1 MPSFTATLVYV
12 FGRSRGIHKKLILL
26 QIHCDSNSGYPA
38 SIRDRENMAAI
49 LRTNWW
55 ALVLRGIAAIL
66 LAIITF
72 AVPSIT
78 LAVLATIFG
87 FYALIDGVLAIV
99 STIRAVQ
106 GHRRWGAFLLEGIL
120 GILVGLY
127 AILFPIAAAAVFVMI
142 MAFWAVFTG
151 ILEIAAA
158 IRLRRHIQGEWLL
171 ILSGVLSI
179 LLGVLL
185 LAEPLAGALFFAY
198 VLAGYGLLF
207 GILLIALGFRVRRLP
222 PPGLTSAEEVRV

>member
-1 MPSFTATLVYV
+1 MPHL
-12 FGRSRGIHKKLILL
+12 SRNG
-26 QIHCDSNSGYPA
+26 
-38 SIRDRENMAAI
+38 EEMAAI

-55 ALVLRGIAAIL
+55 ALVLRGVAAIL
-66 LAIITF
+66 LAIVTF
-72 AVPSIT
+72 AVPHIT

-99 STIRAVQ
+99 STIKAVQ

-127 AILFPIAAAAVFVMI
+127 AILFPLAAAAIFVTI
-142 MAFWAVFTG
+142 MAAWAVITG

-179 LLGVLL
+179 LFGIILF
-185 LAEPLAGALFFAY
+185 AEPLAGAVFFAW
-198 VLAGYGLLF
+198 VLAGYGLIF
-207 GILLIALGFRVRRLP
+207 GVLLITLGFRVRRLP
-222 PPGLTSAEEVRV
+222 PQSFASAGGVGV

>member
-1 MPSFTATLVYV
+1 
-12 FGRSRGIHKKLILL
+12 
-26 QIHCDSNSGYPA
+26 
-38 SIRDRENMAAI
+38 MAAI

-72 AVPSIT
+72 AVPGIT

-99 STIRAVQ
+99 STIKAVQ
-106 GHRRWGAFLLEGIL
+106 GHRRWGAFLLEGVL

-127 AILFPIAAAAVFVMI
+127 AIFSPIAAAATFVTI
-142 MAFWAVFTG
+142 IAIWAVVTG

-158 IRLRRHIQGEWLL
+158 IRLRRHVQGEWLL
-171 ILSGVLSI
+171 VLSGVLSI
-179 LLGVLL
+179 LLGIVLF
-185 LAEPLAGALFFAY
+185 AAPVAGAVIFAY
-198 VLAGYGLLF
+198 ILAGYGLIF
-207 GILLIALGFRVRRLP
+207 GVLLIALGFRVRRLP
-222 PPGLTSAEEVRV
+222 AGSLASAAGAGV

>member
-1 MPSFTATLVYV
+1 
-12 FGRSRGIHKKLILL
+12 
-26 QIHCDSNSGYPA
+26 
-38 SIRDRENMAAI
+38 MAAI

-55 ALVLRGIAAIL
+55 ALVLRGVAAIL
-66 LAIITF
+66 LAIVTF
-72 AVPSIT
+72 AVPHIT

-99 STIRAVQ
+99 STIKAVQ

-127 AILFPIAAAAVFVMI
+127 AILFPLAAAAIFVTI
-142 MAFWAVFTG
+142 MAAWAVITG

-179 LLGVLL
+179 LFGIILF
-185 LAEPLAGALFFAY
+185 AEPLAGAVFFAW
-198 VLAGYGLLF
+198 VLAGYGLIF
-207 GILLIALGFRVRRLP
+207 GVLLITLGFRVRRLP
-222 PPGLTSAEEVRV
+222 PQSLASAGGVGV

>member
-1 MPSFTATLVYV
+1 
-12 FGRSRGIHKKLILL
+12 
-26 QIHCDSNSGYPA
+26 
-38 SIRDRENMAAI
+38 MAAI

-55 ALVLRGIAAIL
+55 ALVLRGIVAIL

-72 AVPSIT
+72 AIPGIT
-78 LAVLATIFG
+78 IAVLATVFG

-127 AILFPIAAAAVFVMI
+127 AILFPLATAAIFVTI
-142 MAFWAVFTG
+142 MAVWAVVTG

-171 ILSGVLSI
+171 ILSGVMSI
-179 LLGVLL
+179 LLGIVLF
-185 LAEPLAGALFFAY
+185 AAPLAGAVFFAW
-198 VLAGYGLLF
+198 VLAGYGLIF
-207 GILLIALGFRVRRLP
+207 GVLLIALGFRVRRLP
-222 PPGLTSAEEVRV
+222 AHSLPSTAGAGV

>member
-1 MPSFTATLVYV
+1 MPHL
-12 FGRSRGIHKKLILL
+12 SRNG
-26 QIHCDSNSGYPA
+26 
-38 SIRDRENMAAI
+38 EEMAAI

-55 ALVLRGIAAIL
+55 ALVLRGVVAIL
-66 LAIITF
+66 LAIVTF
-72 AVPSIT
+72 AVPHIT

-99 STIRAVQ
+99 STIKAVQ

-127 AILFPIAAAAVFVMI
+127 AILFPLAAAAIFVTI
-142 MAFWAVFTG
+142 MAAWAVITG

-179 LLGVLL
+179 LFGIILF
-185 LAEPLAGALFFAY
+185 AEPLAGAVFFAW
-198 VLAGYGLLF
+198 VLAGYGLIF
-207 GILLIALGFRVRRLP
+207 GVLLIALGFRVRRLP
-222 PPGLTSAEEVRV
+222 PQSLASAGGVGV

>member
-1 MPSFTATLVYV
+1 
-12 FGRSRGIHKKLILL
+12 
-26 QIHCDSNSGYPA
+26 
-38 SIRDRENMAAI
+38 MAVI

-55 ALVLRGIAAIL
+55 ALVLRGIVAIL

-72 AVPSIT
+72 AIPAIT
-78 LAVLATIFG
+78 LTVLATIFG

-99 STIRAVQ
+99 STIKAVQ
-106 GHRRWGAFLLEGIL
+106 GHRRWGTFLLEGIL

-127 AILFPIAAAAVFVMI
+127 AILFPIAAAAVFVTI
-142 MAFWAVFTG
+142 IAIWAVVTG

-158 IRLRRHIQGEWLL
+158 LRLRRHIQGEWML

-179 LLGVLL
+179 LLGILL
-185 LAEPLAGALFFAY
+185 FAQPLAGAVFFAY
-198 VLAGYGLLF
+198 VLAGYGLIF

-222 PPGLTSAEEVRV
+222 PQSLASAGEVRV